1 MSTATDRAYGL
12 IRQEIREGAL
22 VPGSRLVE
30 SQLVDFCQVSRT
42 PIREALRRLSHE
54 GLVDLIPN
62 AGAIVAKWSD
72 HEIID
77 LYGVRARIEAMAA
90 SLAAQRRTPA
100 ELVRLRQLATQMQT
114 LVIHGDPEQVINEI
128 AILNNEFHH
137 KILLASHS
145 RAVEAAASQINE
157 TPLML
162 RTFQKY
168 DSEGLLRSSR
178 QHLDL
183 VKAIEAHDSEWA
195 GAIMRAHIMAGLDV
209 LKRAQPS
216 FHTEAA
222 DLPPH

>member
-1 MSTATDRAYGL
+1 MSTATDHAYDL
-12 IRQEIREGAL
+12 IRKEIRDGRL
-22 VPGSRLVE
+22 GGGSRLVE
-30 SQLVDFCQVSRT
+30 SRLVEICQVSRT

-62 AGAIVAKWSD
+62 AGAVVAKWSD
-72 HEIID
+72 EEIID

-90 SLAAQRRTPA
+90 SLAAQRRA
-100 ELVRLRQLATQMQT
+100 EDDLLHLSETANEMHALVTGINPQT
-114 LVIHGDPEQVINEI
+114 AVNEI

-137 KILLASHS
+137 QILIASRS

-168 DSEGLLRSSR
+168 DHEGLLRSSR

-183 VKAIEAHDSEWA
+183 VKAIEAQDSEWA

-209 LKRAQPS
+209 LKRAQPARRLS
-216 FHTEAA
+216 PNA
-222 DLPPH
+222 

>member
-1 MSTATDRAYGL
+1 MSTATDRAYDL
-12 IRQEIREGAL
+12 IRKEIREGAL
-22 VPGSRLVE
+22 GAGSRLVE
-30 SQLVDFCQVSRT
+30 SNLVDFCQVSRT

-90 SLAAQRRTPA
+90 SLAAQRRTEA
-100 ELVRLRQLATQMQT
+100 ELDRLRALAQQMHT
-114 LVIHGDPEQVINEI
+114 LVLQDEPDTNVNEI
-128 AILNNEFHH
+128 ALLNSEFHH
-137 KILLASHS
+137 QILLASHS

-183 VKAIEAHDSEWA
+183 VQAIEAHDGEWA
-195 GAIMRAHIMAGLDV
+195 GAIMRAHIMTGLDV
-209 LKRAQPS
+209 LKRAHSS
-216 FHTEAA
+216 FHTDAA
-222 DLPPH
+222 N